1 MKAGMLRHVVIIQQV
16 TETRDGF
23 GGISESWSTFATR
36 RAHIGPIKGKEY
48 IAAKAV
54 NSKADVEMRLRYV
67 SGLITKMRVLW
78 GSRIYNVID
87 AINIDERGKEHRLM
101 CEEVVL

>member
-23 GGISESWSTFATR
+23 GGISESWGTYATR
-36 RAHIGPIKGKEY
+36 RAHIGPIKGAEY
-48 IAAKAV
+48 IAAKTM
-54 NSKADVEMRLRYV
+54 NSKASVEMRLRYV
-67 SGLITKMRVLW
+67 SGLITKMRILW
-78 GSRIYNVID
+78 GTRIYNIID
-87 AINIDERGKEHRLM
+87 AINVNELNKEHRLM